1 MKSEFSTNIF
11 DEPIVKRKMLRRKER
26 LDKEFKE
33 RTGET
38 LRKKYRLL
46 QNQSYEKKK
55 IIKTLR
61 DKIRGFKEEKRKA
74 LREQEIS
81 FNRKLRGRDTRLQN
95 LKAKYDELRKKRGK
109 TVVHKTK
116 KIYKSYDSPTVIR
129 NFETICLEA
138 RNSSKTN
145 IEYFEMIT
153 KVLEVLGKIN
163 EGQERSITI
172 THYLCLLGAFFLKG
186 EIRGIYSTSVEIPTI
201 ATSTIRRCFKELA
214 DMGYLEKI
222 GKLRYRINLLGE
234 DLIEQVKNKDS
245 FGKSLTLEA
254 IKNASGFRNEEE
266 NKENE
271 NYDEF

>member
-1 MKSEFSTNIF
+1 MGEFSTNIF
-11 DEPIVKRKMLRRKER
+11 DDPPKKKRKMLRRKER
-26 LDKEFKE
+26 LDREFE
-33 RTGET
+33 QRTGEP

-46 QNQSYEKKK
+46 QNDLYKKRK
-55 IIKTLR
+55 IIKELR
-61 DKIRGFKEEKRKA
+61 QKIKLFNEDKRKS
-74 LREQEIS
+74 LREQEIA
-81 FNRKLRGRDTRLQN
+81 FNRKLRGKDTRYNN
-95 LKAKYDELRKKRGK
+95 LKAKYDELRKKKGK

-163 EGQERSITI
+163 EEQDRGITI

-201 ATSTIRRCFKELA
+201 ATSTIRRCFAELA
-214 DMGYLEKI
+214 EMGYLEKI

-234 DLIEQVKNKDS
+234 DLIEQVKDKDS
-245 FGKSLTLEA
+245 FGKSFVLEA
-254 IKNASGFRNEEE
+254 IKNASGFRNEED

-271 NYDEF
+271 DYDEF